1 MKLRSPTPKR
11 LLEAVRKRMPDITMK
26 YAETDDEFEKIYR
39 LNHETYANEL
49 GQEQVTEDGRLLD
62 KLQDRCDYIIAKK
75 EDKIVGMTAIT
86 RPGNVFSIESS
97 LEDPSI
103 VARVRKDACE
113 FRRVA
118 IIPEY
123 RHQGL
128 YVLLMESLAQYCI
141 KNTISYVFGSA
152 HVDNVRLYEKVG
164 FFSFD
169 KQFSKGRAT
178 YQPMVAVVPGAC
190 DTILRS
196 HVKNTKVRS

>member
-1 MKLRSPTPKR
+1 MKLRSPVPKR
-11 LLEAVRKRMPDITMK
+11 LLEAVRKRMPDITVK

-39 LNHETYANEL
+39 LNHETYASEL
-49 GQEQVTEDGRLLD
+49 GQEHVTEDGRLLD
-62 KLQDRCDYIIAKK
+62 KLQNRCDYLIAKK
-75 EDKIVGMTAIT
+75 EDKIIGMAAIT

-118 IIPEY
+118 IISEY
-123 RHQGL
+123 RYQGL
-128 YVLLMESLAQYCI
+128 YVLLIESLAQHCI
-141 KNTISYVFGSA
+141 KNNITYVFTSA
-152 HVDNVRLYEKVG
+152 IADNVRLYEKAG

-169 KQFSKGRAT
+169 KQFSKGSAT
-178 YQPMVAVVPGAC
+178 YQPMMGAMPGAS

-196 HVKNTKVRS
+196 HVKNTKVRF

>member
-1 MKLRSPTPKR
+1 MKLWSPTPKR

-49 GQEQVTEDGRLLD
+49 GQEHVTEDGRLLD